1 MANKVIPIRKTLL
14 KPGVLAAARR
24 TLVLRAGELEISV
37 EITAE
42 ARPLRTGSAVPSQTQ
57 PNVLPIRQ
65 LSVKE
70 RSDDSGN

>member
-14 KPGVLAAARR
+14 KPGIVAAVRR
-24 TLVLRAGELEISV
+24 KLLLRAGELEISV

-57 PNVLPIRQ
+57 SKVLPIRQ
-65 LSVKE
+65 LGVRE
-70 RSDDSGN
+70 RSDDSRN